1 MDGAAR
7 AVVDCLVVGG
17 YGAEETGGGGG
28 EAESIIRKIY
38 LLVMSFYVS
47 RANHPG
53 YYAGVGFRAS
63 ILPFQRVF
71 LELLKRFG

>member
-1 MDGAAR
+1 MR

-17 YGAEETGGGGG
+17 YRAEETEGRGG
-28 EAESIIRKIY
+28 EAESITRKIY
-38 LLVMSFYVS
+38 LLVIGFYVS
-47 RANHPG
+47 RTNHPG
-53 YYAGVGFRAS
+53 YYAGVGFRVS